1 MKSQLSKTEAA
12 VGTWNWNLK
21 LWLWL
26 EKKQILGGAFNT
38 ENKKMRTNPTNIYIY
53 LVGQK

>member
-21 LWLWL
+21 LWL